1 MKKIAV
7 LVLNNFVNDNRVQ
20 KIATS
25 LGQAGH
31 RVTVVALLKGE
42 VPEREQHAS
51 FNTHRIRLSTSRL
64 PNKNKFFGALKFLE
78 FIFHVVRHYRSQD
91 IIHCN
96 DFEAMFVGVVAKLTR
111 PSLILVYD
119 CHEYERE
126 RTGMNFIKKWSTRI
140 FEPVVIRFARQ
151 VFVVSEGIKKEYHR
165 MYPRAKVDLL
175 MNLPHIR
182 SFSNRQ
188 VLRNHFHLRD
198 DQHIFLYQGALTMGR
213 GIETLIETFA
223 SFTDD
228 RKVVVFMGYG
238 PLTQRIIDAAQKH
251 NTIHYHP
258 AVAYEAIMDYT
269 SGADFGLNTPQNVS
283 KSYYYC
289 LPNKLFEY
297 IHAEIPIITNNLY
310 DCRLLVEKHRIGTV
324 IEEFTPK
331 GIVDAIEAAEQLN
344 RDEIK
349 QRMAQI
355 KATYTW
361 QNEEQKLIA
370 AYASLH
376 A

>member
-1 MKKIAV
+1 MKNIAV

-25 LGQAGH
+25 LGQVGH
-31 RVTVVALLKGE
+31 NVTVVALLKGD
-42 VPEREQHAS
+42 VKEREQQTH
-51 FNTHRIRLSTSRL
+51 FNTHRIRLSSLRL
-64 PNKNKFFGALKFLE
+64 PNNNKIFGAIKFLE
-78 FIFHVVRHYRSQD
+78 FILRVVKQYRKSD

-96 DFEAMFVGVVAKLTR
+96 DFEAMFVGVLAKFTR
-111 PSLILVYD
+111 PSLVLVYD

-140 FEPVVIRFARQ
+140 FEPFVIRFARQ
-151 VFVVSEGIKKEYHR
+151 VFVVSEGIKNEYHR
-165 MYPRAKVDLL
+165 MYPKAKVDLL

-182 SFSNRQ
+182 SFNNDHL
-188 VLRNHFHLRD
+188 LRKHFQLRD
-198 DQHIFLYQGALTMGR
+198 DQKIFLYQGALTMGR

-223 SFTDD
+223 SFPDD
-228 RKVVVFMGYG
+228 KKVVVFMGYG
-238 PLTQRIIDAAQKH
+238 PLTQRIVDAGKT
-251 NTIHYHP
+251 NRTIYYHP
-258 AVAYEAIMDYT
+258 AVPYNAIMDYT

-297 IHAEIPIITNNLY
+297 IHAEIPIITNNLF

-324 IEEFTPK
+324 IEEFTPN
-331 GIVDAIEAAEQLN
+331 GIVQAIEAAAQLD

-349 QRMAQI
+349 DRMSQI

-361 QNEEQKLIA
+361 QNEEKKLIA
-370 AYASLH
+370 AYDKLYV
-376 A
+376 